1 MKYLDKQ
8 AKALIICAISLCILC
23 IVSVSYSYFST
34 VIESDV
40 KPLELIMGTMKL
52 RFDDSTNSVVLNNAF
67 PGDKV
72 TKKFNVKNIGNLD
85 TTYNIKVFDVT
96 NTFIDKEDLIY
107 TLTKDDV
114 EILNDISIIDNMINN
129 VIEYNELIVNDIRNK
144 YQGEL
149 QFLADLEQALRSFQV
164 NESTS
169 SSKSNTQYLL
179 NTRHSL
185 VRVQVKRILERKGKK
200 C

>member
-1 MKYLDKQ
+1 MQQNPIYKIIKELEKYKD
-8 AKALIICAISLCILC
+8 
-23 IVSVSYSYFST
+23 
-34 VIESDV
+34 
-40 KPLELIMGTMKL
+40 
-52 RFDDSTNSVVLNNAF
+52 
-67 PGDKV
+67 
-72 TKKFNVKNIGNLD
+72 
-85 TTYNIKVFDVT
+85 
-96 NTFIDKEDLIY
+96 
-107 TLTKDDV
+107 TKDDV

-149 QFLADLEQALRSFQV
+149 RFLADLEQALRGFQV

-200 C
+200 MLEEDLINNDNENLYNKFVLAMNS

>member
-1 MKYLDKQ
+1 MQQNPIYKIIKEFEKYKD
-8 AKALIICAISLCILC
+8 
-23 IVSVSYSYFST
+23 
-34 VIESDV
+34 
-40 KPLELIMGTMKL
+40 
-52 RFDDSTNSVVLNNAF
+52 
-67 PGDKV
+67 
-72 TKKFNVKNIGNLD
+72 
-85 TTYNIKVFDVT
+85 
-96 NTFIDKEDLIY
+96 
-107 TLTKDDV
+107 TKDDV

-144 YQGEL
+144 YQDEL
-149 QFLADLEQALRSFQV
+149 QFLADLEQALRGFQV

-200 C
+200 MLEEDLINNNNENLYEKFVLAMSS